1 MGYQL
6 IMDNQLI
13 SFTSNFYSKILFGFY
28 ILFVICPLVVDAQ
41 LNSNVSEPFSAV
53 MLILVLFLKD
63 FLRTYFIS
71 PCPGPYGSGP
81 CPCSSPCGL
90 VLVLVLVF
98 SPCKDLFPLFHY
110 SDLFA

>member
-63 FLRTYFIS
+63 FLRTYFKSLSWSLGVRSLSWSLWVRSLSLSWSLWSS
-71 PCPGPYGSGP
+71 PCP
-81 CPCSSPCGL
+81 CL
-90 VLVLVLVF
+90 
-98 SPCKDLFPLFHY
+98 
-110 SDLFA
+110 